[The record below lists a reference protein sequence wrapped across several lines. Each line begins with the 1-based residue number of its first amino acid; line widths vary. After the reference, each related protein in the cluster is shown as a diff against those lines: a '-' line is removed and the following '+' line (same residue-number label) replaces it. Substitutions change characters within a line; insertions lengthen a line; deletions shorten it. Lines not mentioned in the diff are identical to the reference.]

1 VVVEG
6 IEIAEVV
13 VAGVGGGVVGVAVS
27 ALVECDEAPCGREC
41 FGERR
46 EGDGFHGVSVE
57 SDERGSFEGGVE
69 VGEVQAVAGK
79 GSPLHAGT
87 ISKVS

>member
-1 VVVEG
+1 
-6 IEIAEVV
+6 
-13 VAGVGGGVVGVAVS
+13 
-27 ALVECDEAPCGREC
+27 
-41 FGERR
+41 
-46 EGDGFHGVSVE
+46 VE